1 MSTHENR
8 TPNRSIH
15 CTVDS
20 CAHHCG
26 EAEFC
31 ALDSIQVGTHEE
43 HPTEVECT
51 DCMSFRVR

>member
-1 MSTHENR
+1 MSMHDNCK
-8 TPNRSIH
+8 PNHSIH

-20 CAHHCG
+20 CAHHC
-26 EAEFC
+26 EDVEFC

>member
-1 MSTHENR
+1 MNTHGTE
-8 TPNRSIH
+8 TPNRSIR
-15 CTVDS
+15 CTVNS

-26 EAEFC
+26 EQQFC

-43 HPTEVECT
+43 HPTQAECT

>member
-1 MSTHENR
+1 MSSHD

-15 CTVDS
+15 CTVRS

-26 EAEFC
+26 EEQYC
-31 ALDSIQVGTHEE
+31 ALDRIEVGTHEE
-43 HPTEVECT
+43 HPTQAECT

>member
-1 MSTHENR
+1 MHDNCK
-8 TPNRSIH
+8 PNHSIH

-20 CAHHCG
+20 CAHHC
-26 EAEFC
+26 EDAEFC

>member
-1 MSTHENR
+1 MNAHE
-8 TPNRSIH
+8 TPNHSIR
-15 CTVDS
+15 CTVNS

-26 EAEFC
+26 EAQFC

>member
-1 MSTHENR
+1 MQERN
-8 TPNRSIH
+8 TPNRSIQ
-15 CTVDS
+15 CTVNS
-20 CAHHCG
+20 CAHHCQN
-26 EAEFC
+26 EQFC

>member
-1 MSTHENR
+1 MHEHCK
-8 TPNRSIH
+8 PNHSIH

-26 EAEFC
+26 DAEFC
-31 ALDSIQVGTHEE
+31 ALESIQVGTHEE

>member
-1 MSTHENR
+1 MSMQERN
-8 TPNRSIH
+8 TPNRSIQ
-15 CTVDS
+15 CTVNS
-20 CAHHCG
+20 CAHHCQN
-26 EAEFC
+26 EQFC